1 MKLTINGE
9 TREFFAENDGNKT
22 ALLALLGKLGFG
34 EIPVLVE
41 HNGTAIRAKEHADII
56 VEDGDQ
62 LEIIRI
68 VAGG

>member
-1 MKLTINGE
+1 MTLKLNGE
-9 TREFFAENDGNKT
+9 AREFESGQDVMPLSK
-22 ALLALLGKLGFG
+22 LLAQLGFA

-41 HNGTAIRAKEHADII
+41 HNGVALRPREHADRK
-56 VEDGDQ
+56 VADGDQ